1 MWYTHTMGCYSAT
14 EKKEVLSHATTQ
26 MNLDDIMLSET
37 RQTQIDKCS
46 MIPLYPQQSNS
57 LKWEVEGW
65 VPGARGRD
73 KWEVVV

>member
-26 MNLDDIMLSET
+26 MNLDDAMLSET
-37 RQTQIDKCS
+37 RQTQMDKRS

-65 VPGARGRD
+65 VPGARGRG
-73 KWEVVV
+73 KWEAVV